1 MTIRLLSSR
10 ASRAAA
16 RAAAAAVA
24 VCAVAGGGVAQA
36 APSTAAGSVPSTAAG
51 SVPSSSDSIA
61 PLGSLAG
68 LPIPGSLGLGPVIPD
83 AQQGFDLE
91 AHRGGR
97 GEFTEESA
105 TAFTHAL
112 DLNVSTLELDVVV
125 AEDGTPVVWHDPSV
139 QAEKCS
145 DTAPA
150 TPNDPEFPYVGKLV
164 HELNWQQLQTLDCG
178 KKLADFP
185 NAQPVPGNKML
196 QLKDVFAL
204 AANHP
209 NGHDVHFNIETKL
222 EAEKRADSATPQQF
236 LDAILPVIHASGADN
251 RSVIQSFDWR
261 SLELMRDQAP
271 QIPTVLLWD
280 DTTWTPGSVWTGS
293 VNFNAAQGDI
303 TRAAKQ
309 VGASILSPDFALVS
323 TESVSHAHAAGLT
336 VVPWTV
342 NESADITSMIDAGVD
357 GIITDYP
364 TRALEILNGRGVA
377 IA

>member
-1 MTIRLLSSR
+1 M
-10 ASRAAA
+10 AA
-16 RAAAAAVA
+16 RAAVAAVA
-24 VCAVAGGGVAQA
+24 VCAVVGGGVAQA
-36 APSTAAGSVPSTAAG
+36 APNTATG
-51 SVPSSSDSIA
+51 SSDSSA

-83 AQQGFDLE
+83 AQPGFDLE

-112 DLNVSTLELDVVV
+112 DLNVSTLELDVLV

-204 AANHP
+204 AAKHP
-209 NGHDVHFNIETKL
+209 HGQDMHFNIETKL

-280 DTTWTPGSVWTGS
+280 DTTWKPGSVWTGS
-293 VNFNAAQGDI
+293 VNFDATQGDI

-323 TESVSHAHAAGLT
+323 AESVSRAHAAGLT

-342 NESADITSMIDAGVD
+342 NESVDITSMIDAGVD

-364 TRALEILNGRGVA
+364 TRALEILNARGVA
-377 IA
+377 VA

>member
-10 ASRAAA
+10 ASRVASRVAA

-36 APSTAAGSVPSTAAG
+36 APSTAAG

-83 AQQGFDLE
+83 AQPGFDLE

-209 NGHDVHFNIETKL
+209 NGRDVHFNIETKL

-236 LDAILPVIHASGADN
+236 LDAILPVIHSSGADN

-280 DTTWTPGSVWTGS
+280 DTTWKPGSVWTGS
-293 VNFNAAQGDI
+293 VNFDATQGDI

-323 TESVSHAHAAGLT
+323 AESVSHAHAAGLT